1 MGPELI
7 VFPSMFLMFTY
18 LIYSVANVLTRR
30 QRVRSSAELQVK
42 LLDRIGTIDEF
53 GRFLNTEGGQQY
65 LEAIATEPAGGEAN
79 QRVLRALQSGLVLVC
94 VGTGIFIYVGSV
106 RLPSGA
112 YENVTFLATVA
123 TAVGVGLLI
132 SAFVS
137 LRMSKRLGLINGRPQ
152 ASATPV
158 ADRSA

>member
-7 VFPSMFLMFTY
+7 VFPSMFLMFAY

-30 QRVRSSAELQVK
+30 QRLRSSAELQAK

-65 LEAIATEPAGGEAN
+65 LETIATEPTGGEAN
-79 QRVLRALQSGLVLVC
+79 QRVLRALQSGVVLVC
-94 VGTGIFIYVGSV
+94 LGIGIFMYVGEV
-106 RLPSGA
+106 RLPSGP
-112 YENVTFLATVA
+112 YENVTFVGTVS

-132 SAFVS
+132 SAYAS
-137 LRMSKRLGLINGRPQ
+137 LRLSKRLGLINGRPK
-152 ASATPV
+152 ASAASV
-158 ADRSA
+158 AGRSA